1 VNVTGMGLL
10 KAQSFDLDALEL
22 IKFFVSDE
30 GQRYFVEQTF
40 EYPLVPGIDAPE
52 GLPSLDDLAIA
63 DFDLSDLAT
72 LKETQDLLRKYGLIL

>member
-1 VNVTGMGLL
+1 VTGMGLL

-52 GLPSLDDLAIA
+52 GLPSLGDLAIA